1 MLRLFNGKNFA
12 VIYDFITLPFALEC
26 VDHVDAETLESG
38 KSLAKREILR
48 MKDFAS
54 IAENPFDSD
63 ELISRI
69 MSAYEIEFDDNDPE
83 DEEYV

>member
-1 MLRLFNGKNFA
+1 
-12 VIYDFITLPFALEC
+12 
-26 VDHVDAETLESG
+26 
-38 KSLAKREILR
+38 

-69 MSAYEIEFDDNDPE
+69 MSAYEIEFDDDDQE
-83 DEEYV
+83 DDIYV

>member
-1 MLRLFNGKNFA
+1 M
-12 VIYDFITLPFALEC
+12 
-26 VDHVDAETLESG
+26 DHVDAETLESG

-69 MSAYEIEFDDNDPE
+69 MSAYEIEFDDDDQE
-83 DEEYV
+83 DDIYV